1 MYMYLYMNLYLYLY
15 LNMNMYMYLYMI
27 MYLNMYMITVVIIKS
42 MRPAHERVN
51 AQPFFGKISNRH
63 FFKKNLI
70 FALDFSTGWD
80 YILTI
85 PTDYLIMKK

>member
-15 LNMNMYMYLYMI
+15 LNMNMYMYLYMYMI

-51 AQPFFGKISNRH
+51 ALPFFGKISNRH
-63 FFKKNLI
+63 FFKKNFNI
-70 FALDFSTGWD
+70 FLFFR
-80 YILTI
+80 LTI
-85 PTDYLIMKK
+85 RRVGFIF

>member
-15 LNMNMYMYLYMI
+15 LNMYMYLYMYMI

-80 YILTI
+80 YI
-85 PTDYLIMKK
+85 